1 LKRAGTEL
9 WNELVAEHGEPA
21 TLKAVTGSG
30 GFHLYF
36 SRSRTVGLNRR
47 NNFAGLRVDGTP
59 FGIDGRGVGGLLFAP
74 PSRYT
79 GNQGEKK
86 TYSWA
91 PGGNGVPQPM
101 PAWLVDIINA
111 CSSGAS
117 SPVAAELSNGLSTP
131 PPFASADA
139 SAPSS
144 FSASGDERAERVGEA
159 SVPAHLELL
168 VRELKVMLKEK
179 ANDSTSAYA
188 SALPH
193 GLHGTYYCF
202 RTQGPRKCF
211 FGREHS
217 GSNNFNFLKRGR
229 NVFYRCHGDQCSH
242 EPARKL
248 GKLTLEASLQ
258 DATMAPVDQY
268 DDMEV
273 ITRHTRGSLGTQNLL
288 LQMVVAHAG
297 RDAYAN
303 LGRLFAYLYL
313 IEGRILTTVHEAE
326 KSRKGAV
333 FYVWDGS
340 SWIQDTFN
348 LVSNVFISQMG
359 HLLVW
364 YELKRDAYLS
374 KVKSE
379 HPDLQPFWNQET
391 HELDV
396 RTATGKQIALIKRAS
411 QSCKDKLKPDM
422 PSFGQLN
429 VQDPTHATKCFAFHD
444 NGTVRHPT
452 H

>member
-1 LKRAGTEL
+1 MK
-9 WNELVAEHGEPA
+9 PA
-21 TLKAVTGSG
+21 TLKVVTGSW

-36 SRSRTVGLNRR
+36 SRSGTVGLNRR
-47 NNFAGLRVDGTP
+47 NNFAGLRVDGALY
-59 FGIDGRGVGGLLFAP
+59 GVDGRGVGGLLFAP
-74 PSRYT
+74 PSQYKGKR
-79 GNQGEKK
+79 GETKS
-86 TYSWA
+86 YSWA
-91 PGGNGVPQPM
+91 PGGDGAPQPM
-101 PAWLVDIINA
+101 PAWLVGVLNA
-111 CSSGAS
+111 CSSGTR
-117 SPVAAELSNGLSTP
+117 SPGAAELSDGLSTP

-139 SAPSS
+139 GVPSS
-144 FSASGDERAERVGEA
+144 PLGSGDAPAERIEEA

-168 VRELKVMLKEK
+168 LCELKAMLREK
-179 ANDSTSAYA
+179 ANDSTSTYA

-202 RTQGPRKCF
+202 RTQGPRTCF
-211 FGREHS
+211 FGHEHS
-217 GSNNFNFLKRGR
+217 GSNNFNMLKRGR

-248 GKLTLEASLQ
+248 GKVTLEASLH
-258 DATMAPVDQY
+258 DATTAPVHQY

-273 ITRHTRGSLGTQNLL
+273 ITRHTRGSLETQHLL
-288 LQMVVAHAG
+288 LQMVIAHAG
-297 RDAYAN
+297 KDTYAN

-333 FYVWDGS
+333 FYVWDGW

-359 HLLVW
+359 YLLVW

-374 KVKSE
+374 RLKSE

-396 RTATGKQIALIKRAS
+396 HTATGKQIALIKRAS
-411 QSCKDKLKPDM
+411 QSCEDKLK
-422 PSFGQLN
+422 
-429 VQDPTHATKCFAFHD
+429 
-444 NGTVRHPT
+444 
-452 H
+452 